1 MRNEKE
7 KVDYLLGFDDI
18 LLEDVTEFESLNYI
32 DIKFKW

>member
-7 KVDYLLGFDDI
+7 IVDYLLGFDDI